1 MQSQSQK
8 RSKTTNQEAIPEEV
22 LRSVISHLQDKLDA
36 RRKEKEMF
44 TASMKK
50 ITGGK
55 GFTLTF
61 SK

>member
-1 MQSQSQK
+1 MLSK
-8 RSKTTNQEAIPEEV
+8 RQNNSKKATKDAIPEEV
-22 LRSVISHLQDKLDA
+22 ISSVISHLEDKINA
-36 RRKEKEMF
+36 QRKEKEIF
-44 TASMKK
+44 TSAMKK